1 MNDPVTQPTEV
12 QAEAQALAEAQAGY
26 AGKARAAA
34 DTTAPAPV
42 VPAADVQPAAGAPLA
57 DSVPLSASTPDPE
70 PAPDL
75 QAEPAKP
82 TAAEAAL
89 TQQLEDLKAQ
99 VRELKSSGADAATVR
114 KMHGEIGDINR
125 TLKQFAAV
133 KAAEAPAGDELAAA
147 LKAAEGVAAEYP
159 DIAGPIVKAI
169 QAMQTRAPASAAAPE
184 PVTPDPQ
191 QQGTTTATPPADAEE
206 RDEHGY
212 TKVQRAAIEALDE
225 VVPDRHAI
233 KDTPEYQTWFA
244 AWKTPEYRK
253 KVLTSWNPAVV
264 AEPFAA
270 FKAHQAQRKQK
281 QNVIDAAVQPQG
293 SAQAP
298 AATTIPDEAGFT
310 RGYNRAK
317 RLVA

>member
-1 MNDPVTQPTEV
+1 MTDPVTQPTEV

-26 AGKARAAA
+26 ASKARAAA
-34 DTTAPAPV
+34 ELTAPAPAT
-42 VPAADVQPAAGAPLA
+42 AAVQPAAGAPLA
-57 DSVPLSASTPDPE
+57 DSVPLSASAPDPE

-147 LKAAEGVAAEYP
+147 LKAAEGVAEEYP

-169 QAMQTRAPASAAAPE
+169 QAMQTRSPASAAAPE
-184 PVTPDPQ
+184 PETPEPQ
-191 QQGTTTATPPADAEE
+191 QQGTTPAPTADAEE

-212 TKVQRAAIEALDE
+212 TKVQRAAIDAIDE
-225 VVPDRHAI
+225 VVPDRFEI
-233 KDTPEYQTWFA
+233 KASPEYQTWFA

-253 KVLTSWNPAVV
+253 KVLSSWNPAVV

-270 FKAHQAQRKQK
+270 FKAWQAQRKQK

-298 AATTIPDEAGFT
+298 AATTIPDEAGFQ
-310 RGYNRAK
+310 RGYARAK
-317 RLVA
+317 RHVA